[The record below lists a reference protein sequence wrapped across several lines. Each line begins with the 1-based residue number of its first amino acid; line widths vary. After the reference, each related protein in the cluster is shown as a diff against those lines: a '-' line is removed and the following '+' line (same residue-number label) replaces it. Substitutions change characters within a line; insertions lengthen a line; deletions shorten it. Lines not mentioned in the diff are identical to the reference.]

1 MTTAAYSQAQELMQ
15 FWRPICQSYQQGL
28 TALPP
33 WLGLDAI
40 GFQALSD
47 DFANAGAPLSIDPA
61 QHQSPV
67 RQLRK
72 DLVVMREQELQEL
85 LQLLQQH
92 INPQAHYQQ
101 LATTVIGYGCL
112 GSQHLWK
119 DLGLPERPRL
129 SQLFA
134 WYFPALFQRND
145 RNMRWKRFLYKQ
157 LCERGG
163 DYVCRAPSCEQ
174 CSTYAECFGPES

>member
-1 MTTAAYSQAQELMQ
+1 MTALTRAQELSQ
-15 FWRPICQSYQQGL
+15 FWQPICHSYQQGL
-28 TALPP
+28 TVLPP
-33 WLGLDAI
+33 FLGLSAE
-40 GFQALSD
+40 GFQALCD
-47 DFANAGAPLSIDPA
+47 DFASVGLTVIVDTA
-61 QHQSPV
+61 QHHSPV
-67 RQLRK
+67 RRLRN
-72 DLVVMREQELQEL
+72 DLLVMREPELQEL
-85 LQLLQQH
+85 LDLLHQH
-92 INPQAHYQQ
+92 SNPDAHYQQ
-101 LATTVIGYGCL
+101 LAATVIAYGCL

-157 LCERGG
+157 LCESGG